1 MWDIRKTMENS
12 AGGARKTALGKASG
26 SATTLKA
33 MGSGPVPFQAREDVP
48 IHKAREV
55 DQIWETGSLP

>member
-1 MWDIRKTMENS
+1 MENS

-26 SATTLKA
+26 SAITLKA